1 MKTFDLE
8 NADIDKDEN
17 DPFNEYLS
25 NVSYAIRSAYHQTH
39 GYSPAQMVFGRDMF
53 LDTKVD
59 INWEEIKIR
68 KQERIHRSN
77 VRENEKRIDHTYSQ
91 GDLILLKRPGI
102 LRTLTLPFAGPYKVV
117 RHNRNGSITI
127 EKAPNDIEKVN
138 IRQVHPY
145 FSANDVE
152 N

>member
-1 MKTFDLE
+1 
-8 NADIDKDEN
+8 
-17 DPFNEYLS
+17 
-25 NVSYAIRSAYHQTH
+25 
-39 GYSPAQMVFGRDMF
+39 MVFGRDMF

-68 KQERIHRSN
+68 KQERIRQNN

-117 RHNRNGSITI
+117 QHNRNGSITI